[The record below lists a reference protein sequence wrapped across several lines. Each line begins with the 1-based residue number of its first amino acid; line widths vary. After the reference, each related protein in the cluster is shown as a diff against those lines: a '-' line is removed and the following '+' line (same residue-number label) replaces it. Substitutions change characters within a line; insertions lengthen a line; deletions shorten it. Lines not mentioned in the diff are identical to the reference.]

1 MARHEIRIDR
11 SVATG
16 EGAWHRARAMSPDQI
31 SQLKSLEGRQ
41 VGVALTDG
49 TRIDDAQLVSSGR
62 GHARTLWVFTN
73 GLDAFVPLVEVVDV
87 WEAAAA

>member
-1 MARHEIRIDR
+1 
-11 SVATG
+11 
-16 EGAWHRARAMSPDQI
+16 MSPGQI
-31 SQLKSLEGRQ
+31 SQLKLLEGRQ

-62 GHARTLWVFTN
+62 GQVHNLWVFTN
-73 GLDAFVPLVEVVDV
+73 GVDAFVPLPEVVDV

>member
-1 MARHEIRIDR
+1 
-11 SVATG
+11 
-16 EGAWHRARAMSPDQI
+16 MSRDQI

-62 GHARTLWVFTN
+62 GQVLTLWVFTN
-73 GLDAFVPLVEVVDV
+73 GEDAFVPLLEVVDV
-87 WEAAAA
+87 WEAEAA

>member
-1 MARHEIRIDR
+1 VRH
-11 SVATG
+11 
-16 EGAWHRARAMSPDQI
+16 DQI

-49 TRIDDAQLVSSGR
+49 TRIARAELVSSGR
-62 GHARTLWVFTN
+62 GQVRTLWVFTN
-73 GLDAFVPLVEVVDV
+73 GVDAFVSLLDVVDV

>member
-1 MARHEIRIDR
+1 
-11 SVATG
+11 
-16 EGAWHRARAMSPDQI
+16 MSPDQI
-31 SQLKSLEGRQ
+31 SQLKSFEGRQ

-62 GHARTLWVFTN
+62 GQVRTLWVFTN
-73 GLDAFVPLVEVVDV
+73 GADAFVPLLEVVDV

>member
-16 EGAWHRARAMSPDQI
+16 EGARHRARAVSPDQI

-62 GHARTLWVFTN
+62 GPVRTLWVFTN